1 MGVPAAPIFVVGC
14 GRSGTTLVQDL
25 LSHHPDLAWISKY
38 TDRWPMLP
46 QLALLSR
53 VKLLSPL
60 RYRQSYLL
68 PAPRE
73 GYRAWDHWDPRELTD
88 RDRPLTEADAGPLE
102 RARIRR
108 LAELHIRYQGAKRFL
123 NKNTRNSRRIRYLD
137 AIFPDALFIHV
148 LRDPRAVVASLLKV
162 HFWPDLPLWWQD
174 GMTPRQM
181 TSHGRPAPAVAAEHW
196 RRSVERLLD
205 DARTLSPSR
214 YFELRYETLVA
225 DPVAAMEDVCG
236 FAGLRHSPVI
246 AAARRTPVR
255 SRNDKFATQLTAA
268 DLEMVA
274 EIVQPLARRVG
285 YDLALEGGARAT
297 PRRHGAA
304 DRAARRSRAG

>member
-1 MGVPAAPIFVVGC
+1 MGAPTAPIFVVGC

-53 VKLLSPL
+53 VKRLPPL
-60 RYRQSYLL
+60 RYRQAYLL

-73 GYRAWDHWDPRELTD
+73 GYRAWDHCDARDPTD
-88 RDRPLTEADAGPLE
+88 RDRPLTEADAGPVE

-108 LAELHIRYQGAKRFL
+108 LAALHTRYQGATRFL

-148 LRDPRAVVASLLKV
+148 LRDPRAVVASLLRV
-162 HFWPDLPLWWQD
+162 HFWPDMRLWWQD

-181 TSHGRPAPAVAAEHW
+181 TSQGRPAAAIAAEHW

-205 DARTLSPSR
+205 DGRTLGPSR

-225 DPVAAMEDVCG
+225 DPVGAMEDACD
-236 FAGLRHSPVI
+236 FAALRPSPVI
-246 AAARRTPVR
+246 DAARRTHVE
-255 SRNDKFATQLTAA
+255 SRNDKYATQLTAD
-268 DLEMVA
+268 DLRIVA
-274 EIVQPLARRVG
+274 QIVQPLAGRLG
-285 YDLALEGGARAT
+285 YDV
-297 PRRHGAA
+297 
-304 DRAARRSRAG
+304 